1 MNQEQL
7 SIEHC
12 VRQAQHNWPT
22 CLSSALKPIWQKT
35 LADDANG
42 LISAWPLKILKDTST
57 PITAEIRKYA
67 RCLSAAALYFWTAA
81 NLQDD
86 LSDDD
91 QTPKKYLPLA
101 NACWQTAWHLSF
113 TSPSPLDLKTIKRW
127 QKNLL
132 LVEATNF
139 QELKNPQLIPAK
151 KLAPAGK
158 SAFLLAGPIL
168 LLACLNWT
176 TKDQQKFNLAGRY
189 ALAAKQLADDVYD
202 YREDW
207 QTGRRTTAHQ
217 GLKNLP
223 GKKQLSA
230 YYHQQALNIL
240 KLSHRARTI
249 LKTVSALKQGNCFDD
264 FLNPLETNCRRFLT
278 IAAAKRYKPANHNR
292 LAK

>member
-1 MNQEQL
+1 MNKEQL
-7 SIEHC
+7 SIRQAA
-12 VRQAQHNWPT
+12 RQAQYNWPA

-35 LADDANG
+35 LSDDANG
-42 LISAWPLKILKDTST
+42 LISGWPLKILEDISVPATVLIK
-57 PITAEIRKYA
+57 KYA
-67 RCLSAAALYFWTAA
+67 QRLGAAALYFWTAA

-86 LSDDD
+86 LSDSD
-91 QTPKKYLPLA
+91 QAPKEYLPLA
-101 NACWQTAWHLSF
+101 NACWQAAWHLSF
-113 TSPSPLDLKTIKRW
+113 TSPSPLNLKISRHW

-132 LVEATNF
+132 LVEAANF
-139 QELKNPQLIPAK
+139 QELKNPQLIPTK

-176 TKDQQKFNLAGRY
+176 PKDQQKFNLAGRY

-207 QTGRRTTAHQ
+207 QAGRRTAAHQ

-223 GKKQLSA
+223 DKNQLPA
-230 YYHQQALNIL
+230 YYYRQALNIL
-240 KLSHRARTI
+240 NLSRRARTI

-264 FLNPLETNCRRFLT
+264 FLQPLETNSRRFLAS
-278 IAAAKRYKPANHNR
+278 AAAKHYKPANQNQP
-292 LAK
+292 AK